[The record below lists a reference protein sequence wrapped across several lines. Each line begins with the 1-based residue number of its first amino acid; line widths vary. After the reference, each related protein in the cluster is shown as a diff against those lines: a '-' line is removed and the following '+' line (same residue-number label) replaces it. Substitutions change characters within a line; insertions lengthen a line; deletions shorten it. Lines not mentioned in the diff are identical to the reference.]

1 LNVNSNNSAQTHL
14 YMRRVLLWIVGFLV
28 AVLGLAM
35 LALQMLGM
43 SPTSLSANIA
53 VGTGMGAKMACSG
66 RFISGFDEAQ
76 IRDDLV
82 SYSPAYEWIAIT
94 LDD

>member
-1 LNVNSNNSAQTHL
+1 
-14 YMRRVLLWIVGFLV
+14 MRRVLLWIVGFLG

-82 SYSPAYEWIAIT
+82 SYSPAYEIRA
-94 LDD
+94 